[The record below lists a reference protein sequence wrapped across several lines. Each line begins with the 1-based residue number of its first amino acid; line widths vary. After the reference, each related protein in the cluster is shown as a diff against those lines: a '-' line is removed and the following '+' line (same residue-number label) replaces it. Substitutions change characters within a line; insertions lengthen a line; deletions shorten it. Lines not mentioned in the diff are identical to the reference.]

1 MPDLSARRPLKT
13 RSSRWAAGL
22 SRALLAMGLRPNF
35 ISVMSVIF
43 AAVAATSLFILPS
56 AYLPPP
62 LLWII
67 AAAGVQLRLLC
78 NLMDGMLAVEG
89 GLKTPNGDLYNE
101 FPDRISDV
109 LILASLGF
117 AVGDE
122 WSRTLGWLCACGA
135 LTTASIRMHG
145 ASLLGTHDYRGPM
158 AKQQRMAVVTL
169 TCLIMAGLD
178 SIHLTINPLPWI
190 LGGMLA
196 GIIITMIRRLGYL
209 SKALKDRAENPN
221 AKP

>member
-35 ISVMSVIF
+35 ISVMSVVF
-43 AAVAATSLFILPS
+43 SAVAATSFFILPS
-56 AYLPPP
+56 TYLPTP
-62 LLWII
+62 LLWIV

-117 AVGDE
+117 AGGDE
-122 WSRTLGWLCACGA
+122 WSRTLGWMCACGA
-135 LTTASIRMHG
+135 LTTACVRMHG
-145 ASLLGTHDYRGPM
+145 ATLLGSHDFRGPM
-158 AKQQRMAVVTL
+158 AKPQRMALVTF
-169 TCLIMAGLD
+169 TCLLMAGLE
-178 SIHLTINPLPWI
+178 STNLTFDPLRWI
-190 LGGMLA
+190 LGGMLV
-196 GIIITMIRRLGYL
+196 GIILTIIRRLSHL
-209 SKALKDRAENPN
+209 SRTLQDKAENTN
-221 AKP
+221 AGS

>member
-22 SRALLAMGLRPNF
+22 SRTLLAMGLRPNF
-35 ISVMSVIF
+35 VSSMSVVF
-43 AAVAATSLFILPS
+43 ASVAAVSFYLLS
-56 AYLPPP
+56 SGYLPNAVF
-62 LLWII
+62 WIL

-117 AVGDE
+117 AGGDE
-122 WSRTLGWLCACGA
+122 WSRTLGWMCACGA
-135 LTTASIRMHG
+135 LTTACVRMHG
-145 ASLLGTHDYRGPM
+145 ATLLGSHDFRGPM
-158 AKQQRMAVVTL
+158 AKPQRMAVVTF
-169 TCLIMAGLD
+169 TCLLMAGLESTSLAFD
-178 SIHLTINPLPWI
+178 PLRWI
-190 LGGMLA
+190 LGGMLI
-196 GIIITMIRRLGYL
+196 GIIITIIRRLRYL
-209 SKALKDRAENPN
+209 SQTLKDRARNSNTES
-221 AKP
+221 